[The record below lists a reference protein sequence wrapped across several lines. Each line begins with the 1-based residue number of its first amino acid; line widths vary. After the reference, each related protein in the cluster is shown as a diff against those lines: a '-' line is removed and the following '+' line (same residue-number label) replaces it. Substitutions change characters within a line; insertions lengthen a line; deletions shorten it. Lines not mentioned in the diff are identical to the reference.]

1 MTILPI
7 GTNSAALFFSSGD
20 LTQQG
25 ISAEHISKTDTAA
38 LIRRALHDSPLSLYG
53 RLTLDV
59 YPSPHG
65 LLVFARAEAAD
76 REVWRFFDFETMLA
90 ALHSIPQVP
99 SDALLYPLEK
109 EWWLVLPGCHPHLC
123 EFSAEETDTPYITS
137 WLAEHAAAISPQTIL
152 EHFTG

>member
-25 ISAEHISKTDTAA
+25 ISAQHISKTDTAA

-65 LLVFARAEAAD
+65 LLVFASAEVAD
-76 REVWRFFDFETMLA
+76 REVWRFFDFESMLS
-90 ALHSIPQVP
+90 ALVSMTQVP
-99 SDALLYPLEK
+99 ADTLLYLLEG

-123 EFSAEETDTPYITS
+123 EFAKEESDTPYITA
-137 WLAEHAAAISPQTIL
+137 WLEEHAAAISPQSIL